1 MLKSGYSYE
10 TVREN
15 IAQLRR
21 DGMVEVTAIAIAY
34 ALGRVSFFRV
44 HSRGAL
50 PEWLAHPKGY
60 RLREHYDKRGN
71 SIVNQHDLGGADA
84 YREQMDNSYQ
94 RNPSSPNPRKLAQ
107 AAQLFHEFT
116 GRKSAR
122 ITKHELPAS
131 PTEGLVFGRLVDVGY
146 ESARDGRLYR
156 HTFRVRSRP
165 LLVATPDG
173 KTVYIVGGRYAFTDR
188 GIVDK

>member
-1 MLKSGYSYE
+1 MLKTGYSYE

-15 IAQLRR
+15 IAQLRH
-21 DGMVEVTAIAIAY
+21 DGLAESNAIAAAY
-34 ALGRVSFFRV
+34 AFGRVSFFRA
-44 HSRGAL
+44 HPRGAL

-60 RLREHYDKRGN
+60 RLQEHYNHRGE
-71 SIVNQHDLGGADA
+71 SSVVSRHVYA
-84 YREQMDNSYQ
+84 E
-94 RNPSSPNPRKLAQ
+94 NPTAPNPRKLAQ

-122 ITKHELPAS
+122 ITKHELPAL

-156 HTFRVRSRP
+156 HTFRNRSRP

>member
-1 MLKSGYSYE
+1 MLKTGYSYE

-21 DGMVEVTAIAIAY
+21 DGLAESNAIAAAY
-34 ALGRVSFFRV
+34 AFGRVSFFRV
-44 HSRGAL
+44 HPRGAL

-60 RLREHYDKRGN
+60 RLQEHYNHRGES
-71 SIVNQHDLGGADA
+71 SIVSRHVFS
-84 YREQMDNSYQ
+84 E
-94 RNPSSPNPRKLAQ
+94 NPVLRTALQNATPQGSAPNPRKIAQ

-122 ITKHELPAS
+122 ISKHEMPAL